1 MLQVRRQTLPVR
13 DTEVARGGDTA
24 AVDPGETPEELAA
37 LAAVFTGFALLLA
50 AVGTAAQRAGDAGAS
65 ERLDEAARR
74 LLDAFLEA
82 PELRDGS
89 CLSASA
95 LNGTSDL
102 DRLSPSRGY
111 RVTVVD
117 IVLRIAWGFGLGTW
131 GDYRVAFGASCVAHE
146 VTVTAARV
154 VVAVGS

>member
-50 AVGTAAQRAGDAGAS
+50 AVGAGAVRTRDAAEA
-65 ERLDEAARR
+65 ERLDEAAGR
-74 LLDAFLEA
+74 LLDAFLDD
-82 PELRDGS
+82 PELREGS

-117 IVLRIAWGFGLGTW
+117 IVLGIAWGFGLGTW